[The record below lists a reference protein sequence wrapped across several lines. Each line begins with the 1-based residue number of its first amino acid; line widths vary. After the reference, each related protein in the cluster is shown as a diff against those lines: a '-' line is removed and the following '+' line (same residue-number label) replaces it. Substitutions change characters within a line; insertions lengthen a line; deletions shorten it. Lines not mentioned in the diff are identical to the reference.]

1 MTKTHAATLLDETAE
16 RARGQLIANMIRQGE
31 TLATIR
37 ASIAKGWPDAEPL
50 DGATFDALR
59 EALLHRR

>member
-1 MTKTHAATLLDETAE
+1 MKVTAASMLADEAE
-16 RARGQLIANMIRQGE
+16 RARAALIANMIRAGE

-37 ASIAKGWPDAEPL
+37 VVIARGWPDVEPL
-50 DGATFDALR
+50 SGELFDQLR